1 MRQSDLFIPPKR
13 PWNAGRLIGPKAP
26 LKPEHIWA
34 IRQQLKVARKVR
46 DLAMFNCALDSKLR
60 ACDLE
65 SFQNVTHR
73 IPQQSQIFTS
83 PRHSTFGRES
93 YSITGMPLKIAA
105 MGSQGRWLSFPAR
118 SHLGWTPS
126 VVDAVVCGRAT
137 PAPALRRYNR
147 EETMPQLSIKG
158 DENYGSVLPRRPK
171 GGRW

>member
-1 MRQSDLFIPPKR
+1 MPRMISRLAGAGMAAAALLFSTGCV
-13 PWNAGRLIGPKAP
+13 AGVAQAAP
-26 LKPEHIWA
+26 T
-34 IRQQLKVARKVR
+34 VA
-46 DLAMFNCALDSKLR
+46 DEGLTQALLAYLR
-60 ACDLE
+60 SQNTTGFLE